1 MAKILPETRRSPVE
15 GSLLGGDVQRVDRET
30 LASWRERR
38 RARLERLNAAA
49 ARAAALDPGS
59 RWELR
64 VQAGG
69 PHEVLVPPA
78 LSLSSVAALGSVTS
92 GVGYV
97 EVGADVLLPSDDG
110 NNDGR
115 PQLEELQ
122 RIQEPIL
129 DALRD
134 TLNLEITDPPDGGV
148 ESRHFAWDPDSEYG
162 GLCRARTRTAVL
174 LGSDTDGVLDVSSLF
189 DALGV
194 ASGRPW
200 AAYGVALVL
209 ARGFPFP
216 DSGDRTVVPV
226 ERQFWESASEV
237 LQRAAASVGLPA
249 WPLNAATLI
258 SMESPRAIRMNWG
271 SHWSRPPQ

>member
-30 LASWRERR
+30 LASLRERR
-38 RARLERLNAAA
+38 RARLERLNPAAV
-49 ARAAALDPGS
+49 RAAALDPGS

-97 EVGADVLLPSDDG
+97 EVGADVLLPDDDD
-110 NNDGR
+110 NGR
-115 PQLEELQ
+115 RPALEDLLH
-122 RIQEPIL
+122 IQEPIL
-129 DALRD
+129 DAIRD

-162 GLCRARTRTAVL
+162 GLCPARTRTAVL
-174 LGSDTDGVLDVSSLF
+174 LGRDTDGVLDVSSLF

-216 DSGDRTVVPV
+216 DSGDRTVAPV
-226 ERQFWESASEV
+226 ERQFWASASEV
-237 LQRAAASVGLPA
+237 LQRAAASVSLPV

-258 SMESPRAIRMNWG
+258 SMESPRAITMNWG
-271 SHWSRPPQ
+271 SQWSRPPQ